1 MPVCDK
7 CGQDIDH
14 LIYTGYELYSARF
27 FVVNGY
33 SEYINWEA
41 LGDIAGDPEYRCPNC
56 DKVFPSILK
65 RAQHIFEEH
74 PLKIGVK

>member
-56 DKVFPSILK
+56 DEVLFYDELQAK
-65 RAQHIFEEH
+65 RFLMEE
-74 PLKIGVK
+74 